1 MLLLW
6 IEQFCWIPVA
16 GRFSNGMLKVW
27 LNSMS
32 EKWNEWRNGVEE
44 NSLRDKV
51 ITYTSEICF
60 IFTLYS
66 FDLSILFWFDSFHSL
81 LIRSFPFSFD
91 SFGEQPS
98 FLIPLAV
105 RKRTWNEDTFVRLFP
120 LPWFATIA
128 MDRIEALFFDLYLNN
143 NPSYNDIEFF
153 VFFFISYSISVCHIL
168 CYSDVIRLLSSMLR
182 LELSKHWMTVKYKL
196 RLHHAASSSCFK
208 IRLYIQSIS
217 KESK

>member
-105 RKRTWNEDTFVRLFP
+105 RKWTWNEDTFVRLFP

-153 VFFFISYSISVCHIL
+153 VFFFYFLFNFCVPHPLLFRCH
-168 CYSDVIRLLSSMLR
+168 SF
-182 LELSKHWMTVKYKL
+182 
-196 RLHHAASSSCFK
+196 AF
-208 IRLYIQSIS
+208 
-217 KESK
+217 